1 MNIGIVCYASV
12 GGSGIVATE
21 LGKALA
27 LRGHQVHFI
36 STETPFRL
44 GEFQAGLS
52 FHQVLTPTYP
62 LFREPQYMLSL
73 ANKVVQVARE
83 FHLDALPV
91 QAQALARTGSRERAE
106 LEVERAISEI
116 PDPNSPSPTDA
127 RFIAGALLAVGR
139 ENDALNLLERVRPR
153 GAWLWFYCLSPDF
166 DSIRAHPR
174 FVSIMREAHPGFG
187 GAQRR

>member
-1 MNIGIVCYASV
+1 MNDLKGALEDAETAVRVEEGYSIPPHSV
-12 GGSGIVATE
+12 
-21 LGKALA
+21 L
-27 LRGHQVHFI
+27 
-36 STETPFRL
+36 
-44 GEFQAGLS
+44 
-52 FHQVLTPTYP
+52 
-62 LFREPQYMLSL
+62 
-73 ANKVVQVARE
+73 
-83 FHLDALPV
+83 
-91 QAQALARTGSRERAE
+91 AQALARTGSRERAE